1 MNKDNALPL
10 PQSISLEE
18 EVEKKVSH
26 HKHQS
31 VENLV
36 TDVYEKLR
44 PALLNYS
51 YQLIGSTG
59 EAEDIV
65 QIAFIKFYDQLI
77 QRSEIR
83 NVRGWLYKVVHNL
96 TVNHLCR
103 SARKEHLNQ
112 EWGAEHIVE
121 IESGSAEENLIQRQ
135 QIERALSLLNEKER
149 HCLMLRV
156 EGLSYKETSEVLEI
170 SVKSV
175 SVYLTRGLKKFEAKN
190 END

>member
-1 MNKDNALPL
+1 MNKDNVLLL

-18 EVEKKVSH
+18 EVEKKASH

-31 VENLV
+31 IEDLV

-51 YQLIGSTG
+51 CQLIGSTG

-77 QRSEIR
+77 QQSEIR
-83 NVRGWLYKVVHNL
+83 NVRGWLYRVVHNL
-96 TVNHLCR
+96 TVNHLYR
-103 SARKEHLNQ
+103 STRKEHLNQ
-112 EWGAEHIVE
+112 EWSAEHSVE

-175 SVYLTRGLKKFEAKN
+175 SVYLARGLKKFEAKN
-190 END
+190 EKD